1 MALLRLG
8 GDGDAGQRSRACGT
22 LLLPV
27 VALGVVLLGLTA
39 WPHDRRR
46 AGRPTPAPHAAREVA
61 SRGGILES
69 GNFRGVGDRTVF
81 VTERDRENN
90 LRGVMISDRSDPER
104 PFFVFA
110 ERGRFVFE
118 SETLIAHLQLE
129 NGDVHLDDESGD
141 PNKHGRIA
149 FQALDY
155 SFDVGVLLSES
166 RSKLK
171 AREMTFRELCERLVQ
186 RFDRGEKME
195 DPRVQQPI
203 TYRLE
208 LQRRL
213 ALPVAPLLFALVGV
227 PLGLRRA
234 RGARSWGALLC
245 IAVVFGYYTLLS
257 VSQFLGGDGVIPPVA
272 ARVAPERCVRR
283 TGRLP
288 AASRTQPERLMPRA
302 AQSPPAGFVCVERGP
317 VVLVA
322 DTAFATP
329 LERLGLLEPGALGR
343 ALAGAGGPSGR
354 GRLAVRAAGRPPRA
368 PLPAPP
374 SSGRLA
380 RALAAGS
387 AWQPRA
393 SARRARRNAAAARR
407 GSPCAPAGLRAG
419 REAKGSRIRLRRR
432 QRLRGR

>member
-1 MALLRLG
+1 MRLPRILSRYVLREVAIYGLVGFLAFATILVTQNLLRRLEDLLALG
-8 GDGDAGQRSRACGT
+8 FTQHDFLVIIGCFGAMFGAYAAPVAFLFGVLLAMGRLSSDSEVTAMQASGLGLRT

-27 VALGVVLLGLTA
+27 VALGVVLSGLTA
-39 WPHDRRR
+39 WLMIDVEP
-46 AGRPTPAPHAAREVA
+46 AGRRQLRTLLEEVA

-69 GNFRGVGDRTVF
+69 GKFRGVGDRTVF

-155 SFDVGVLLSES
+155 SFDVGVLLSDS

-171 AREMTFRELCERLVQ
+171 AREMTFRDLRELVQ
-186 RFDRGEKME
+186 RFDRGEKVE
-195 DPRVQQPI
+195 DPRVQQPV

-272 ARVAPERCVRR
+272 ALW
-283 TGRLP
+283 LP
-288 AASRTQPERLMPRA
+288 NL
-302 AQSPPAGFVCVERGP
+302 
-317 VVLVA
+317 
-322 DTAFATP
+322 AFA
-329 LERLGLLEPGALGR
+329 
-343 ALAGAGGPSGR
+343 
-354 GRLAVRAAGRPPRA
+354 
-368 PLPAPP
+368 
-374 SSGRLA
+374 
-380 RALAAGS
+380 ALAAFLLL
-387 AWQPRA
+387 
-393 SARRARRNAAAARR
+393 RARNR
-407 GSPCAPAGLRAG
+407 SV
-419 REAKGSRIRLRRR
+419 
-432 QRLRGR
+432 

>member
-1 MALLRLG
+1 MRLPRILSRYVLREVAVYGLVGFLAFATILVTQNLLRRLEDLLALG
-8 GDGDAGQRSRACGT
+8 FTQHDFLVIVGCFGAMFGAYAAPVAFLFGVLLAMGRLSSDSEVTAMQASGLGLRA

-27 VALGVVLLGLTA
+27 VALGVILSGLTA
-39 WPHDRRR
+39 WLMIDVEP
-46 AGRPTPAPHAAREVA
+46 AGRRQLRTLLEEVA

-69 GNFRGVGDRTVF
+69 GKFRGVGERTVF

-104 PFFVFA
+104 PFLVFA

-171 AREMTFRELCERLVQ
+171 AREMTFRDLRALVQ
-186 RFDRGEKME
+186 RFDRGESVE

-257 VSQFLGGDGVIPPVA
+257 LSQFLGGDGVIPPA
-272 ARVAPERCVRR
+272 AALW
-283 TGRLP
+283 LP
-288 AASRTQPERLMPRA
+288 NL
-302 AQSPPAGFVCVERGP
+302 
-317 VVLVA
+317 
-322 DTAFATP
+322 AFA
-329 LERLGLLEPGALGR
+329 G
-343 ALAGAGGPSGR
+343 
-354 GRLAVRAAGRPPRA
+354 LAVF
-368 PLPAPP
+368 L
-374 SSGRLA
+374 L
-380 RALAAGS
+380 L
-387 AWQPRA
+387 
-393 SARRARRNAAAARR
+393 RARNR
-407 GSPCAPAGLRAG
+407 SV
-419 REAKGSRIRLRRR
+419 
-432 QRLRGR
+432 

>member
-1 MALLRLG
+1 MRLPRILSRYVLREVAVYGLVGFLAFATILVTQNLLRRLEDLLALG
-8 GDGDAGQRSRACGT
+8 FTQHDFLVIIGCFGAMFGAYAAPVAFLFGVLLAMGRLSSDSEVTAMQASGLGLRT

-27 VALGVVLLGLTA
+27 VALGVVLSGLTA
-39 WPHDRRR
+39 WLMIDVEP
-46 AGRPTPAPHAAREVA
+46 AGRRQLRTLLEEVA

-69 GNFRGVGDRTVF
+69 GRFRGVGERTVF

-104 PFFVFA
+104 PFLVFA

-171 AREMTFRELCERLVQ
+171 AREMTFRDLRELVQ
-186 RFDRGEKME
+186 RFDRGEKVE
-195 DPRVQQPI
+195 DPRVQQPV

-272 ARVAPERCVRR
+272 ALW
-283 TGRLP
+283 LP
-288 AASRTQPERLMPRA
+288 NL
-302 AQSPPAGFVCVERGP
+302 
-317 VVLVA
+317 
-322 DTAFATP
+322 AFA
-329 LERLGLLEPGALGR
+329 
-343 ALAGAGGPSGR
+343 
-354 GRLAVRAAGRPPRA
+354 
-368 PLPAPP
+368 
-374 SSGRLA
+374 
-380 RALAAGS
+380 ALAAFLLL
-387 AWQPRA
+387 
-393 SARRARRNAAAARR
+393 RARNR
-407 GSPCAPAGLRAG
+407 SV
-419 REAKGSRIRLRRR
+419 
-432 QRLRGR
+432 

>member
-1 MALLRLG
+1 MRLPRILSRYVLREVAIYGLVGFLAFATILVTQNLLRRLEDLLALG
-8 GDGDAGQRSRACGT
+8 FTQHDFLMIIGCFGAMFGAYAAPVAFLFGVLLAMGRLSSDSEVTAMQASGLGLRT

-27 VALGVVLLGLTA
+27 VALGVVLSGLTA
-39 WPHDRRR
+39 WLMIDVEP
-46 AGRPTPAPHAAREVA
+46 AGRRQLRTLLEEVA

-69 GNFRGVGDRTVF
+69 GKFRGVGDRTVF

-171 AREMTFRELCERLVQ
+171 AREMTFRDLRELVQ
-186 RFDRGEKME
+186 RFDRGEKVE
-195 DPRVQQPI
+195 DPRVQQPV

-272 ARVAPERCVRR
+272 ALW
-283 TGRLP
+283 LP
-288 AASRTQPERLMPRA
+288 NL
-302 AQSPPAGFVCVERGP
+302 
-317 VVLVA
+317 
-322 DTAFATP
+322 AFA
-329 LERLGLLEPGALGR
+329 
-343 ALAGAGGPSGR
+343 
-354 GRLAVRAAGRPPRA
+354 
-368 PLPAPP
+368 
-374 SSGRLA
+374 
-380 RALAAGS
+380 ALAAFLLL
-387 AWQPRA
+387 
-393 SARRARRNAAAARR
+393 RARNR
-407 GSPCAPAGLRAG
+407 SV
-419 REAKGSRIRLRRR
+419 
-432 QRLRGR
+432 

>member
-1 MALLRLG
+1 MRLPRILSRYVLREVAVYGLVGFLAFATILVTQNLLRRLEDLLALG
-8 GDGDAGQRSRACGT
+8 FTQHDFLVIVGCFGAMFGAYAAPVAFLFGVLLAMGRLSSDSEVTAMQASGLGLRT

-27 VALGVVLLGLTA
+27 VALGVVLSGLTA
-39 WPHDRRR
+39 WLMIDVEP
-46 AGRPTPAPHAAREVA
+46 AGRRQLRTLLEEVA

-69 GNFRGVGDRTVF
+69 GKFRGVGERTVF

-104 PFFVFA
+104 PVLVFA

-129 NGDVHLDDESGD
+129 NGDVHLNDESGD

-149 FQALDY
+149 FQTLDY
-155 SFDVGVLLSES
+155 SFDVGILLSDS

-171 AREMTFRELCERLVQ
+171 AREMTFRDLRALVQ
-186 RFDRGEKME
+186 RFDRGENVE

-257 VSQFLGGDGVIPPVA
+257 LSQFLGGDGVIPPA
-272 ARVAPERCVRR
+272 AALW
-283 TGRLP
+283 LP
-288 AASRTQPERLMPRA
+288 NL
-302 AQSPPAGFVCVERGP
+302 
-317 VVLVA
+317 
-322 DTAFATP
+322 AFA
-329 LERLGLLEPGALGR
+329 G
-343 ALAGAGGPSGR
+343 
-354 GRLAVRAAGRPPRA
+354 LAVF
-368 PLPAPP
+368 L
-374 SSGRLA
+374 L
-380 RALAAGS
+380 L
-387 AWQPRA
+387 
-393 SARRARRNAAAARR
+393 RARNR
-407 GSPCAPAGLRAG
+407 SV
-419 REAKGSRIRLRRR
+419 
-432 QRLRGR
+432 

>member
-1 MALLRLG
+1 MRLPRILSRYVLREVAVYGLVGFLAFATILVTQNLLRRLEDLLALG
-8 GDGDAGQRSRACGT
+8 FTQHDFLVIIGCFGAMFGAYAAPVAFLFGVLLAMGRLSSDSEVTAMQASGLGLRT

-27 VALGVVLLGLTA
+27 VALGVVLSGLTA
-39 WPHDRRR
+39 WLMIDVEP
-46 AGRPTPAPHAAREVA
+46 AGRRQLRTLLEEVA

-69 GNFRGVGDRTVF
+69 GKFRGVGERTVF

-104 PFFVFA
+104 PFLVFA

-171 AREMTFRELCERLVQ
+171 AREMTFRDLRVLVQ
-186 RFDRGEKME
+186 RFDRGEKVE
-195 DPRVQQPI
+195 DPRVQQPV

-272 ARVAPERCVRR
+272 ALW
-283 TGRLP
+283 LP
-288 AASRTQPERLMPRA
+288 NL
-302 AQSPPAGFVCVERGP
+302 
-317 VVLVA
+317 
-322 DTAFATP
+322 AFA
-329 LERLGLLEPGALGR
+329 
-343 ALAGAGGPSGR
+343 
-354 GRLAVRAAGRPPRA
+354 
-368 PLPAPP
+368 
-374 SSGRLA
+374 
-380 RALAAGS
+380 ALAAFLLL
-387 AWQPRA
+387 
-393 SARRARRNAAAARR
+393 RARNR
-407 GSPCAPAGLRAG
+407 SV
-419 REAKGSRIRLRRR
+419 
-432 QRLRGR
+432 

>member
-1 MALLRLG
+1 MRLPRILSRYVLREVAVYGLVGFLAFATILVTQNLLRRLEDLLALG
-8 GDGDAGQRSRACGT
+8 FTQQDFLMIIGCFGAMFGAYAAPVAFLFGVLLAMGRLSSDSEVTAMQASGLGLRT

-27 VALGVVLLGLTA
+27 VALGVVLSGLTA
-39 WPHDRRR
+39 WLMIDVEP
-46 AGRPTPAPHAAREVA
+46 AGRRQLRTLLEEVA

-69 GNFRGVGDRTVF
+69 GKFRGVGERTVF

-104 PFFVFA
+104 PFLVFA
-110 ERGRFVFE
+110 ERGRFLFE

-129 NGDVHLDDESGD
+129 NGDVHLDDKSGD

-171 AREMTFRELCERLVQ
+171 AREMTFRDLRALVQ
-186 RFDRGEKME
+186 RFDRGENVE
-195 DPRVQQPI
+195 DPRVQQPV

-257 VSQFLGGDGVIPPVA
+257 LSQFLGGDGVIPPVA
-272 ARVAPERCVRR
+272 ALW
-283 TGRLP
+283 LP
-288 AASRTQPERLMPRA
+288 NL
-302 AQSPPAGFVCVERGP
+302 
-317 VVLVA
+317 
-322 DTAFATP
+322 AFA
-329 LERLGLLEPGALGR
+329 
-343 ALAGAGGPSGR
+343 ALAVF
-354 GRLAVRAAGRPPRA
+354 L
-368 PLPAPP
+368 L
-374 SSGRLA
+374 L
-380 RALAAGS
+380 
-387 AWQPRA
+387 
-393 SARRARRNAAAARR
+393 RARNR
-407 GSPCAPAGLRAG
+407 SV
-419 REAKGSRIRLRRR
+419 
-432 QRLRGR
+432 

>member
-1 MALLRLG
+1 MRLPRILSRYVLREVAVYGLVGFLAFATILVTQNLLRRLEDLLALG
-8 GDGDAGQRSRACGT
+8 FTQHDFLVIIGCFGAMFGAYAAPVAFLFGVLLAMGRLSSDSEVTAMQASGLGLRT

-27 VALGVVLLGLTA
+27 VALGVVLSGLTA
-39 WPHDRRR
+39 WLMIDVEP
-46 AGRPTPAPHAAREVA
+46 AGRRQLRTLLEEVA

-69 GNFRGVGDRTVF
+69 GKFRGVGERTVF

-104 PFFVFA
+104 PFLVFA

-171 AREMTFRELCERLVQ
+171 AREMTFRDLRELVQ
-186 RFDRGEKME
+186 RFDRGEKVE
-195 DPRVQQPI
+195 DPRVQQPV

-272 ARVAPERCVRR
+272 ALW
-283 TGRLP
+283 LP
-288 AASRTQPERLMPRA
+288 NL
-302 AQSPPAGFVCVERGP
+302 
-317 VVLVA
+317 
-322 DTAFATP
+322 AFA
-329 LERLGLLEPGALGR
+329 
-343 ALAGAGGPSGR
+343 
-354 GRLAVRAAGRPPRA
+354 
-368 PLPAPP
+368 
-374 SSGRLA
+374 
-380 RALAAGS
+380 ALAAFLLL
-387 AWQPRA
+387 
-393 SARRARRNAAAARR
+393 RARNR
-407 GSPCAPAGLRAG
+407 SV
-419 REAKGSRIRLRRR
+419 
-432 QRLRGR
+432 

>member
-1 MALLRLG
+1 MRLPRILSRYVLREVAVYGLVGFLAFATILVTQNLLRRLEDLLALG
-8 GDGDAGQRSRACGT
+8 FTQHDFLVIIGCFGAMFGAYAAPVAFLFGVLLAMGRLSSDSEVTAMQASGLGLRT

-27 VALGVVLLGLTA
+27 VALGVVLSGLTA
-39 WPHDRRR
+39 WLMIDVEP
-46 AGRPTPAPHAAREVA
+46 AGRRQLRTLLEEVA

-69 GNFRGVGDRTVF
+69 GKFRGVGERTVF

-104 PFFVFA
+104 PFLVFA

-171 AREMTFRELCERLVQ
+171 AREMTFRDLRVLVQ
-186 RFDRGEKME
+186 RFDRGEKVE
-195 DPRVQQPI
+195 DPRVQQPV

-257 VSQFLGGDGVIPPVA
+257 LSQFLGGDGMIPPA
-272 ARVAPERCVRR
+272 AALW
-283 TGRLP
+283 LP
-288 AASRTQPERLMPRA
+288 NL
-302 AQSPPAGFVCVERGP
+302 
-317 VVLVA
+317 
-322 DTAFATP
+322 AFA
-329 LERLGLLEPGALGR
+329 
-343 ALAGAGGPSGR
+343 ALAVF
-354 GRLAVRAAGRPPRA
+354 L
-368 PLPAPP
+368 L
-374 SSGRLA
+374 L
-380 RALAAGS
+380 
-387 AWQPRA
+387 
-393 SARRARRNAAAARR
+393 RARNR
-407 GSPCAPAGLRAG
+407 SV
-419 REAKGSRIRLRRR
+419 
-432 QRLRGR
+432 

>member
-1 MALLRLG
+1 MRLPRILSRYVLREVAVYGLVGFLAFATILVTQNLLRRLEDLLALG
-8 GDGDAGQRSRACGT
+8 FTQHDFLMIIGCFGAMFGAYAAPVAFLFGVLLAMGRLSSDSEVTAMQASGLGLRT

-27 VALGVVLLGLTA
+27 VALGVVLSGLTA
-39 WPHDRRR
+39 WLMIDVEP
-46 AGRPTPAPHAAREVA
+46 AGRRQLRTLLEEVA

-69 GNFRGVGDRTVF
+69 GKFRGVGERTVF

-104 PFFVFA
+104 PFLVFA

-171 AREMTFRELCERLVQ
+171 AREMTFRDLRALLQ

-195 DPRVQQPI
+195 DPRVQQPV

-272 ARVAPERCVRR
+272 ALW
-283 TGRLP
+283 LP
-288 AASRTQPERLMPRA
+288 NL
-302 AQSPPAGFVCVERGP
+302 
-317 VVLVA
+317 
-322 DTAFATP
+322 AFA
-329 LERLGLLEPGALGR
+329 
-343 ALAGAGGPSGR
+343 
-354 GRLAVRAAGRPPRA
+354 
-368 PLPAPP
+368 
-374 SSGRLA
+374 
-380 RALAAGS
+380 ALAAFLLL
-387 AWQPRA
+387 
-393 SARRARRNAAAARR
+393 RARNR
-407 GSPCAPAGLRAG
+407 SV
-419 REAKGSRIRLRRR
+419 
-432 QRLRGR
+432 

>member
-1 MALLRLG
+1 MRLPRILSRYVLREVAVYGLVGFLAFATILVTQNLLRRLEDLLALG
-8 GDGDAGQRSRACGT
+8 FTQHDFLVIIGCFGAMFGAYAAPVAFLFGVLLAMGRLSSDSEVTAMQASGLGLRT

-27 VALGVVLLGLTA
+27 VALGVVLSGLTA
-39 WPHDRRR
+39 WLMIDVEP
-46 AGRPTPAPHAAREVA
+46 AGRRHLRTLLEEVA

-69 GNFRGVGDRTVF
+69 GKFRGVGERTVF

-104 PFFVFA
+104 PFLVFA

-171 AREMTFRELCERLVQ
+171 AREMTFRDLRELVQ
-186 RFDRGEKME
+186 RFDRGEKVE
-195 DPRVQQPI
+195 DPRVQQPV

-257 VSQFLGGDGVIPPVA
+257 LSQFLGGDGMIPPA
-272 ARVAPERCVRR
+272 AALW
-283 TGRLP
+283 LP
-288 AASRTQPERLMPRA
+288 NL
-302 AQSPPAGFVCVERGP
+302 
-317 VVLVA
+317 
-322 DTAFATP
+322 AFA
-329 LERLGLLEPGALGR
+329 
-343 ALAGAGGPSGR
+343 ALAVF
-354 GRLAVRAAGRPPRA
+354 L
-368 PLPAPP
+368 L
-374 SSGRLA
+374 L
-380 RALAAGS
+380 
-387 AWQPRA
+387 
-393 SARRARRNAAAARR
+393 RARNR
-407 GSPCAPAGLRAG
+407 SV
-419 REAKGSRIRLRRR
+419 
-432 QRLRGR
+432 

>member
-1 MALLRLG
+1 MRLPRILSRYVLREVAVYGLVGFLAFATILVTQNLLRRLEDLLALG
-8 GDGDAGQRSRACGT
+8 FTQQDFLMIIGCFGAMFGAYAAPVAFLFGVLLAMGRLSSDSEVTAMQASGLGLRT

-27 VALGVVLLGLTA
+27 VALGVVLSGLTA
-39 WPHDRRR
+39 WLMIDVEP
-46 AGRPTPAPHAAREVA
+46 AGRRQLRTLLEEVA

-69 GNFRGVGDRTVF
+69 GKFRGVGERTVF

-104 PFFVFA
+104 PFLVFA
-110 ERGRFVFE
+110 ERGRFLFE

-129 NGDVHLDDESGD
+129 NGDVHLDDKSGD

-171 AREMTFRELCERLVQ
+171 AREMTFRDLRALVQ
-186 RFDRGEKME
+186 RFDRGENVE
-195 DPRVQQPI
+195 DQRVQQPV

-257 VSQFLGGDGVIPPVA
+257 LSQFLGGDGVIPPVA
-272 ARVAPERCVRR
+272 ALW
-283 TGRLP
+283 LP
-288 AASRTQPERLMPRA
+288 NL
-302 AQSPPAGFVCVERGP
+302 
-317 VVLVA
+317 
-322 DTAFATP
+322 AFA
-329 LERLGLLEPGALGR
+329 
-343 ALAGAGGPSGR
+343 ALAVF
-354 GRLAVRAAGRPPRA
+354 L
-368 PLPAPP
+368 L
-374 SSGRLA
+374 L
-380 RALAAGS
+380 
-387 AWQPRA
+387 
-393 SARRARRNAAAARR
+393 RARNR
-407 GSPCAPAGLRAG
+407 SV
-419 REAKGSRIRLRRR
+419 
-432 QRLRGR
+432 